1 MAYGSLPVD
10 SKVKFAAR
18 PKSWHATWCQPTFIQ
33 VTQVNSRSGFPI
45 DDSTIYIVQVIIIII
60 IMIMI
65 NDYHHHHHLEATVI
79 S

>member
-45 DDSTIYIVQVIIIII
+45 DDSTINIVQVIIIII
-60 IMIMI
+60 MI
-65 NDYHHHHHLEATVI
+65 NDYHHHHLEATVI
-79 S
+79 SW